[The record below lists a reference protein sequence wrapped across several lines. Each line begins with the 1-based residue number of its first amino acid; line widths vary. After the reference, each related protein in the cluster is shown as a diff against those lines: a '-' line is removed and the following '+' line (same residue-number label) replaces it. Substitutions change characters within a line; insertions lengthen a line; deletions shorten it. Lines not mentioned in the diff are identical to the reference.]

1 MQCFTAYPTCQP
13 AAEFISELSGQ
24 LAASLLGDAGSQCE
38 HHLQNPHQIGPFVLK
53 RQQIF
58 QQTQEQ
64 VSRLDEFCLVLRM
77 YSLYSLHKGLEIFQF
92 QYQNRIPRFSQK
104 KEYSHLFFLQVIVI
118 RKRKI
123 KHWVLT
129 TSSKTLGKKTQV
141 EFLIFSLRKN

>member
-92 QYQNRIPRFSQK
+92 QYQNRIPRFSQRK
-104 KEYSHLFFLQVIVI
+104 NTFTCFSYRSLQ
-118 RKRKI
+118 
-123 KHWVLT
+123 
-129 TSSKTLGKKTQV
+129 LGKEKSNTG
-141 EFLIFSLRKN
+141 F